1 VRSSFLF
8 HIPLLLTPSS
18 NLSTSGVP
26 FACDP
31 LVTVIPPGSF
41 HTVRLTGTPR
51 EPGTLVIRG
60 CNIRLAGC
68 RSREFILP
76 VWDTAEEAKQ
86 HKAALLDTSRERIKE
101 TGLEAAPRTS
111 RGTSSLS
118 NEGDLEDS
126 AKFLECVVVP
136 EQPLL
141 WMRSTSLTH
150 GALMLYDGEVFVS
163 PPSSYSFHGC

>member
-1 VRSSFLF
+1 MSTSLTSLSACALILLF
-8 HIPLLLTPSS
+8 IR
-18 NLSTSGVP
+18 STSGVP

-31 LVTVIPPGSF
+31 LSTVIPPGSF

-68 RSREFILP
+68 MSREFVLP

-86 HKAALLDTSRERIKE
+86 QKAALLDTTRERVKRSGLDAIPQRS
-101 TGLEAAPRTS
+101 LEASAMESDTPLQ
-111 RGTSSLS
+111 G
-118 NEGDLEDS
+118 GD
-126 AKFLECVVVP
+126 KYLECIVVP
-136 EQPLL
+136 ELPLL

-150 GALMLYDGEVFVS
+150 GALMLYDGEMCVGGLS
-163 PPSSYSFHGC
+163 